1 MKQYKAFC
9 FDLDGTVFRGNSPI
23 DAAVSLIKRLQ
34 DEKKHYFL
42 VTNNSSKTPE
52 QIKEKLLQMG
62 LDVPLERIY
71 SSAYIT
77 ARYIT
82 KQYPNAEVHFIGSVG
97 LYEALLSENLKI
109 TTEEHADVVVM
120 GIDRTITYE
129 KLSKAT
135 LALQNGAVLIGTNE
149 DMKFPTEKGFVPGN
163 GSFVKLVANVAGVKP
178 IFIGKPS
185 PIMLESI
192 QEQYGFAKDE
202 MVMIGDNYD
211 TDILSGI
218 RFGCDTIHVNT
229 GVTKKEDVEK
239 KELQPTYI
247 VNSLDELSF

>member
-9 FDLDGTVFRGNSPI
+9 FDLDGTVFRGNTPI
-23 DAAVSLIKRLQ
+23 DAAVRLIKRLQ
-34 DEKKHYFL
+34 DEKRHYFL

-52 QIKEKLLQMG
+52 QIKDKLLQMG
-62 LDVPLERIY
+62 LDVPVETIY
-71 SSAYIT
+71 SSANLTAKYIS
-77 ARYIT
+77 
-82 KQYPNAEVHFIGSVG
+82 KHYPNAVVHFIGSVG
-97 LYEALLSENLKI
+97 LYQALISENLKI
-109 TTEEHADVVVM
+109 TTEENADVVVM

-129 KLSKAT
+129 KLAKAS

-163 GSFVKLVANVAGVKP
+163 GSFVKLIANVTGVQP

-192 QEQYGFAKDE
+192 QEQYGFTKDE

-229 GVTKKEDVEK
+229 GVTKKEDVEE
-239 KELQPTYI
+239 KELKPTYI
-247 VNSLDELSF
+247 VNNLDELSI